1 MRPVKVISRPL
12 ALAGQNVLLAYLIS
26 EMVPS
31 IVSVLH
37 LDDYIDHLTA
47 NLTPGILFS
56 VLCGVL
62 ILLVS
67 TTLNRLGFRLK
78 L

>member
-1 MRPVKVISRPL
+1 M
-12 ALAGQNVLLAYLIS
+12 LLAYLIS
-26 EMVPS
+26 EMVAGLPS
-31 IVSVLH
+31 LLH
-37 LDDYIDHLTA
+37 VDDYVDHLTA

-56 VLCGVL
+56 VICGVL